1 MFEPRIYQTKALES
15 LKDYLERTRRLGD
28 PKAAFLESWK
38 ARGRPSVTRWHQAPG
53 LGSIPYV
60 CIRIPTGGGK
70 TWLAARSL
78 RIVRDSYTHSESLHV
93 LWLVPSQAIL
103 DQTLSALSTA
113 GHPYREELVEAWG
126 RPLVVTRDGLESVS
140 PQDFSTR
147 LVIVVSTIQGFKAE
161 DTKTRTIYAHSEK
174 WERHFAALGGIEG
187 LELGLDGPN
196 RGKAVHSFVNLCHVF
211 KPLIIIDEAHNA
223 RSKLSF
229 DTLARLSP
237 LGIIEFTATPDTSN
251 ASGSN
256 VIHEATATEL
266 KAEKMIKL
274 PIVLAEHSSWATTV
288 AAAIRTRNSLE
299 EAAKVSG
306 DTVRPITLYQAQAK
320 DKDDPTVITADKLR
334 EHLIQNE
341 GIDPAHIAVATG
353 DERGIEGVNLF
364 DPSCP
369 IRHIITVQAL
379 KEGWD
384 CSFAYVF
391 CSIQELRS
399 ARAVEQLLGRV
410 LRMPFAEERPSA
422 MLNKAYA
429 HVSSRD
435 FAETATA
442 LRDCLVDKMGFERLE
457 ADAWTELAD
466 FFPGEG
472 SGLFVGLSPDG
483 QSISVPSF
491 APLDFGLFSP
501 EPGLVVENAGIRSDG
516 VALVKVSGAITE
528 AAIGRLAAT
537 LGADSG
543 GERTREIARNLA
555 NYRLLQESKHRILPS
570 GPEVFTVGSLFSRDE
585 ASGELIPIDEGW
597 FANRGQLDLADALRF
612 PARLSSDEFSI
623 PVERKVTELDIVAE
637 KVITRNTRY
646 DHELFTAEVAG
657 EYYLNGLVFWL
668 DRRLARSDIAQLV
681 FQDFLSRLV
690 HYLIDDRRIRLGD
703 LILLKYLLAEK
714 IRTKLDAYRLSAASA
729 GLALLLDLPEID
741 SSLVWNADFIFSKD
755 RCPYPQTESASSYGF
770 AKHFFPVVD
779 NLKRDGE
786 EYACAKEIDALEDVE
801 TWVRNVPP
809 RHQWCFRLPTSRDD
823 FYPDFVARLKD
834 GRVLVVEYKG
844 AHLTSDPVQREKRRI
859 GELWQK
865 ASKGKGVFVWAVKR
879 DESGRDVRSQLVES
893 LEKQRIS
900 I

>member
-1 MFEPRIYQTKALES
+1 MFEPKTYQTKALES
-15 LKDYLERTRRLGD
+15 LKDYLERAKRLGD
-28 PKAAFLESWK
+28 PKAAFIESWSE
-38 ARGRPSVTRWHQAPG
+38 RGRPSVTRWHQAPG
-53 LGSIPYV
+53 VGDIPYV

-78 RIVRDSYTHSESLHV
+78 RIVRDSYTHTESLHV

-103 DQTLSALSTA
+103 EQTLSALSTA

-126 RPLVVTRDGLESVS
+126 RPLVVTREGLESVS
-140 PQDFSTR
+140 PQDFATR
-147 LVIVVSTIQGFKAE
+147 LVVVVATIQSFKAE
-161 DTKTRTIYAHSEK
+161 DTGTRTIYAHSER
-174 WERHFAALGGIEG
+174 WERHFAALNGMPG
-187 LELGLDGPN
+187 LELSTEGAN
-196 RGKAVHSFVNLCHVF
+196 RGKPVHSFVNLCHVF
-211 KPLIIIDEAHNA
+211 RPLIIIDEAHNA

-237 LGIIEFTATPDTSN
+237 LGILEFTATPDTSS

-256 VIHEATATEL
+256 VLHEATATEL

-288 AAAIRTRNSLE
+288 AAAISTRNSLE
-299 EAAKVSG
+299 EAAKTTG
-306 DTVRPITLYQAQAK
+306 DSVRPITLYQAQAK

-334 EHLIQNE
+334 DHLIQNE

-391 CSIQELRS
+391 CSIQELKS

-410 LRMPFAEERPSA
+410 LRMPYAEERPSA
-422 MLNKAYA
+422 LLNKAYA

-435 FAETATA
+435 FAETASA
-442 LRDCLVDKMGFERLE
+442 LKDCLVDKMGFERIE
-457 ADAWTELAD
+457 ADAWTEVAD

-472 SGLFVGLSPDG
+472 SGTIVGLAPDG
-483 QSISVPSF
+483 QSISIPAY
-491 APLDFGLFSP
+491 APLDFGLFAP
-501 EPGLVVENAGIRSDG
+501 EPGLVVESAGTRSDG
-516 VALVKVSGAITE
+516 VPLVRVSGAITE
-528 AAIGRLAAT
+528 ATITRLSET

-555 NYRLLQESKHRILPS
+555 NYRLLQASRHRVHPA
-570 GPEVFTVGSLFSRDE
+570 GPDVFTVGSLFSRDE
-585 ASGELIPIDEGW
+585 VSGELIPVDEGW
-597 FANRGQLDLADALRF
+597 FANRGRLDLSDASRF
-612 PARLSSDEFSI
+612 PARLMAEEFSV
-623 PVERKVTELDIVAE
+623 PAERKVTELDVVAE

-646 DHELFTAEVAG
+646 DRELFTAEVAG
-657 EYYLNGLVFWL
+657 EFYLNGLVFWL
-668 DRRLARSDIAQLV
+668 DRRLARSDVSQLV
-681 FQDFLSRLV
+681 LQDFLSRLM
-690 HYLIDDRRIRLGD
+690 HQLIDERKLRLGD
-703 LILLKYLLAEK
+703 LILHKYLLEEK
-714 IRTKLDAYRLSAASA
+714 IRAKLNSYRLNAASS
-729 GLALLLDLPEID
+729 GLESLFDLPELD
-741 SSLVWNADFIFSKD
+741 GSLVWEADFSFSKD
-755 RCPYPQTESASSYGF
+755 RCPYPRAEPASSYGF
-770 AKHFFPVVD
+770 SKHFFPVVD

-786 EYACAKEIDALEDVE
+786 EYACAKEIDALDEVE

-844 AHLTSDPVQREKRRI
+844 AHIAADPSEREKRRV
-859 GELWQK
+859 GELWAR
-865 ASKGKGVFVWAVKR
+865 ASKGKGLFVWVMKK
-879 DESGRDVRSQLVES
+879 DEAGRDVRGQLRAALVTKGGE
-893 LEKQRIS
+893 
-900 I
+900 

>member
-1 MFEPRIYQTKALES
+1 MFEPKIYQTKALES
-15 LKDYLERTRRLGD
+15 LKDYLERAKRLGD
-28 PKAAFLESWK
+28 PKAAFIESWSE
-38 ARGRPSVTRWHQAPG
+38 RGRPSVTRWHQAPG
-53 LGSIPYV
+53 LGDIPYV

-78 RIVRDSYTHSESLHV
+78 RIVRDSYTHAESLHV

-103 DQTLSALSTA
+103 EQTLSALSTA

-126 RPLVVTRDGLESVS
+126 RPLVVTREGLESVS
-140 PQDFSTR
+140 PQDFASR
-147 LVIVVSTIQGFKAE
+147 LVVVVATIQSFKAE
-161 DTKTRTIYAHSEK
+161 NTTTRTIYAHSER
-174 WERHFAALGGIEG
+174 WERHFAALNGMAG
-187 LELGLDGPN
+187 LELSTEGAN
-196 RGKAVHSFVNLCHVF
+196 RGKPIHSFVNLCHVF
-211 KPLIIIDEAHNA
+211 RPLIIIDEAHNA

-237 LGIIEFTATPDTSN
+237 LGIIEFTATPDTSS

-256 VIHEATATEL
+256 VLHEATATEL

-288 AAAIRTRNSLE
+288 AAAISTRNSLE
-299 EAAKVSG
+299 EAAKTTG
-306 DTVRPITLYQAQAK
+306 DSVRPITLYQAQAK
-320 DKDDPTVITADKLR
+320 DKNDPTVITADKLR
-334 EHLIQNE
+334 DHLIQNE

-391 CSIQELRS
+391 CSIQELKS

-410 LRMPFAEERPSA
+410 LRMPYAEERPSA
-422 MLNKAYA
+422 LLNKAYA

-435 FAETATA
+435 FAETASA
-442 LRDCLVDKMGFERLE
+442 LKDCLVDKMGFERIE
-457 ADAWTELAD
+457 ADAWTEVAD

-472 SGLFVGLSPDG
+472 SGTIVGLAPDG
-483 QSISVPSF
+483 QSISIPAY
-491 APLDFGLFSP
+491 APLDFGLFTP
-501 EPGLVVENAGIRSDG
+501 EPGLVVESAGTRSDG
-516 VALVKVSGAITE
+516 VPLIRVSGSITE
-528 AAIGRLAAT
+528 ATITRLSET

-555 NYRLLQESKHRILPS
+555 NYRLLQASRHRVLPT
-570 GPEVFTVGSLFSRDE
+570 GPDVFTVGSLFSRDE
-585 ASGELIPIDEGW
+585 VSGELIPVDEGW
-597 FANRGQLDLADALRF
+597 FANRGRLDLSDASRF
-612 PARLSSDEFSI
+612 PARLTAEEFSV
-623 PVERKVTELDIVAE
+623 PAERKVTELDVVAE

-646 DHELFTAEVAG
+646 DRELFTAEVAG

-668 DRRLARSDIAQLV
+668 DRRLARSDVSQLV
-681 FQDFLSRLV
+681 LQDFLSRLI
-690 HYLIDDRRIRLGD
+690 HQLIDERKLRLGD
-703 LILLKYLLAEK
+703 LILHKYLLEEK
-714 IRTKLDAYRLSAASA
+714 IRAKLDSYRLSAASS
-729 GLALLLDLPEID
+729 GLESLLGLPELD
-741 SSLVWNADFIFSKD
+741 GSLVWEADFSFSKD
-755 RCPYPQTESASSYGF
+755 RCPYPRAEPASSYGF
-770 AKHFFPVVD
+770 SKHFFPVVD

-786 EYACAKEIDALEDVE
+786 EYACAKEIDALDEVE

-823 FYPDFVARLKD
+823 FYPDFVAMLKD

-844 AHLTSDPVQREKRRI
+844 AHLVADPSEREKRRV
-859 GELWQK
+859 GELWAR
-865 ASKGKGVFVWAVKR
+865 ASKGKGLFVWAMKR
-879 DESGRDVRSQLVES
+879 DEAGRDLRWQLKES
-893 LEKQRIS
+893 IIGRTP
-900 I
+900 